1 MHGSK
6 DFTLR
11 IVNIRVVL
19 DARMNPTLSHYN
31 ECHGLHDMLD
41 LFGDRLRRFHRE
53 TIFSIT

>member
-31 ECHGLHDMLD
+31 ECPRLYDMFRSFWGHATVLHG
-41 LFGDRLRRFHRE
+41 E
-53 TIFSIT
+53 TVFSMT